1 MTTKLTFEKYCQE
14 HLKKHEHVS
23 LPAKTSPK
31 SQLTLKCAMQDDCR
45 ADFREFCQEDLHRQ
59 FAFKCTEIMTI
70 ELAFV
75 DYTHFVLSVQGG
87 EHS

>member
-1 MTTKLTFEKYCQE
+1 MTVELTFEK
-14 HLKKHEHVS
+14 
-23 LPAKTSPK
+23 
-31 SQLTLKCAMQDDCR
+31 
-45 ADFREFCQEDLHRQ
+45 FCQEDLHRQ

-75 DYTHFVLSVQGG
+75 DYAHFVLSVQGG